1 MIATGDSDIFG
12 DLESDGSLLLLEVG
26 DLVLELLD
34 FIRVVLLNKHVSV
47 GLAASFGNRTRLRW
61 DFRKRVEVEN
71 PRFWQ
76 RLVENRVLDV
86 LDRLALF
93 VRNNLVNG
101 QKVLVVLLVESLSLG
116 DLGLEASVSE
126 SISILHLE
134 LLLALLGKDFTGSH
148 ACLKLV
154 LVQDHLVN
162 LVFDSQIVLGQLV
175 SVVVAELLS
184 FLDLSVEV
192 LLSELLSLLHLFLG
206 LLLESES
213 FIGGHAFLKLVLVE
227 SWDLLNLL
235 GFRGVSENAVIRL
248 KSSHL
253 LSLLDSLLNDH
264 VSLDLSSSELVL
276 KESLLLGFLLVGLEL
291 SSVDV
296 LQDLRVSLHELDADL
311 SLLLFEEVHLGVLG
325 WRWRCRGLSLLSL
338 FLGNVDFDS
347 THDMGLLKLLLLLLL
362 GIEVGNLK
370 FLLEHLLS
378 QLHELKSLGKLLN
391 LDLGNSL
398 VVALYLG
405 KFF

>member
-1 MIATGDSDIFG
+1 MDP
-12 DLESDGSLLLLEVG
+12 
-26 DLVLELLD
+26 LLD
-34 FIRVVLLNKHVSV
+34 
-47 GLAASFGNRTRLRW
+47 
-61 DFRKRVEVEN
+61 
-71 PRFWQ
+71 
-76 RLVENRVLDV
+76 
-86 LDRLALF
+86 
-93 VRNNLVNG
+93 
-101 QKVLVVLLVESLSLG
+101 
-116 DLGLEASVSE
+116 
-126 SISILHLE
+126 
-134 LLLALLGKDFTGSH
+134 
-148 ACLKLV
+148 
-154 LVQDHLVN
+154 
-162 LVFDSQIVLGQLV
+162 
-175 SVVVAELLS
+175 
-184 FLDLSVEV
+184 
-192 LLSELLSLLHLFLG
+192 
-206 LLLESES
+206 
-213 FIGGHAFLKLVLVE
+213 
-227 SWDLLNLL
+227 
-235 GFRGVSENAVIRL
+235 
-248 KSSHL
+248 
-253 LSLLDSLLNDH
+253 DH

>member
-34 FIRVVLLNKHVSV
+34 GIRVVLLNKHVSV

-116 DLGLEASVSE
+116 DLGLEGSVSE
-126 SISILHLE
+126 SISIFHLE

-192 LLSELLSLLHLFLG
+192 LLSELFGLLHLFLG
-206 LLLESES
+206 LLL
-213 FIGGHAFLKLVLVE
+213 
-227 SWDLLNLL
+227 
-235 GFRGVSENAVIRL
+235 
-248 KSSHL
+248 
-253 LSLLDSLLNDH
+253 
-264 VSLDLSSSELVL
+264 
-276 KESLLLGFLLVGLEL
+276 
-291 SSVDV
+291 
-296 LQDLRVSLHELDADL
+296 
-311 SLLLFEEVHLGVLG
+311 
-325 WRWRCRGLSLLSL
+325 
-338 FLGNVDFDS
+338 
-347 THDMGLLKLLLLLLL
+347 
-362 GIEVGNLK
+362 
-370 FLLEHLLS
+370 
-378 QLHELKSLGKLLN
+378 
-391 LDLGNSL
+391 
-398 VVALYLG
+398 
-405 KFF
+405 